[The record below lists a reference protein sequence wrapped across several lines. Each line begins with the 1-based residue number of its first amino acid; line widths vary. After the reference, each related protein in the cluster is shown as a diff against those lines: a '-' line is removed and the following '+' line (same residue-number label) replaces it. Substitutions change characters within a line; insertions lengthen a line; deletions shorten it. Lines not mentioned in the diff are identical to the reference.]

1 MLAQLEATARARGAT
16 ACTLMSTGTARRFY
30 LSAGYVDQGVQQS
43 RFGAH
48 AAYRMTK
55 PLI

>member
-55 PLI
+55 PLV